1 MTKVRLHGSTEKFAI
16 DEENLYALCHQP
28 FVSGSLLVTATGKK
42 YGTVVPIYSYV
53 YAVGLLIVAA
63 IAGGSPDIDVGDGD
77 NTDRYI
83 DGLGEWATANDII
96 MAPHCTNTCVAG
108 RYYAAQD
115 SIDVLVNTK
124 ADTTGTVKVL
134 VWYSNH
140 GA

>member
-1 MTKVRLHGSTEKFAI
+1 MSKIRLHGATEYFAI

-28 FVSGSLLVTATGKK
+28 FKSGALVVTATGTK
-42 YGTVVPIYSYV
+42 YGTVIPIYSYV
-53 YAVGLLIVAA
+53 YAVGLLVSIA

-83 DGLGEWATANDII
+83 DGLGAWATANDII
-96 MAPHCTNTCVAG
+96 TAPHAKNTCVAG

-124 ADTTGTVKVL
+124 ADTTGTVYLL